1 MDLRLFKKDDLFNA
15 TLTFF
20 RDTMGLQLQTKSKM
34 PIDLESQFET
44 FGIKSK
50 KVEEVWSHV
59 DKTYYI
65 GLLDDDNFKKEI
77 AKQERSD
84 LQEDLED
91 VEQSDEEYPGIL
103 IFAVDLNDGFNPTRS
118 NLTEIN
124 RTLNRFSQRVPA
136 LVLARYGNK
145 ISLMLADRV
154 AYKQEWRVGE
164 KVRKVSLLRDIDLD
178 KPHAGHLR
186 ILKDLVVPTSGTKKV
201 ESFDGLYKYWKEVL
215 DTSELNKKFYQD
227 LSNWYFWAIKHVR
240 FPDEPTAEDAY
251 EQDKELDDMLQE
263 HRATNVIRLLTR
275 LLFVWFI
282 KEKGLIPEELFD
294 LKTLQ
299 QDILKEITP
308 YHETG
313 MFKEANK
320 ESIYYKAILQ
330 NLFFATLNCP
340 IEASSSDDRKRG
352 FRSTTRGVHFGVT
365 YLMRYE
371 QYFKEKENFLNL
383 VNSKVP
389 FLNGGLFECLD
400 ERGAKEDKEDRVWV
414 DGFSDNL
421 PNEHKLI
428 VPDFLFFGVEEEVDL
443 SEDYGLKSKKYKEAA
458 VRGLLNIF
466 NSYKFTITENT
477 PIEEDVA
484 LDPELLG
491 KVFENLLASYNP
503 ETKTTARKQTGSF
516 YTPREIVNYMVDESL
531 IAYLKNAIED
541 WGVSEEELDEKLHQ
555 LTSYEETVPFEGNEK
570 LHRNIITALSNC
582 TILDPACGSGAFPM
596 GILQK
601 MVHILQKLDTDNEVW
616 KEVQKEKASKEADR
630 AISEIEDKE
639 ERGQRLQEIN
649 EAFDERMNAPDY
661 ARKLFLIENC
671 IYGVDIQPV
680 ATQISKL
687 RFFISLV
694 VEQKVGDYKSDNFGV
709 RPLPN
714 LETKFVTA
722 NTLIDIK
729 DNSNQTSL
737 YETDKIKKL
746 EAELKQV
753 RSKLFSARTTDTKY
767 KYRQIDER
775 LRNEIAEE
783 LKQTGWP
790 NDAADK
796 LASWD
801 PYDQN
806 ASSSFF
812 NPEWMFDITDGFDV
826 LIGNPPYV
834 QIKDIP
840 NSDKP
845 YYKSHYKFATGR
857 FNLFYFF
864 IENSKKY
871 TTRSGITSLIVPD
884 RILLNTQTVEIRN
897 WLIHVQSLLNIT
909 SFDDSVFDSAV
920 VDSVILIYK
929 NENNQESSTY
939 GNPNVSVQ
947 NLNEVTPIQIPLD
960 YFVKSPNKQ
969 FDLNY
974 SPATYKIIKAIKEGS
989 TKLGNISDTKDG
1001 IIQSKIPDKLFLK
1014 EKINSNCKP
1023 LLFGKNVN
1031 KYNLEYTNDWVHY
1044 DIQLMKK
1051 FESER
1056 DGGGLRMRVPEIFE
1070 RNKIL
1075 TRQTADT
1082 IIGTIDKQNYYYSNT
1097 LHGTAVTNAD
1107 YQIEFVLSILNSS
1120 LMSYYYRATTA
1131 EAGKVFAQIKIKL
1144 LRKLPIKYTNS
1155 QKSYVTL
1162 VNFLVYLN
1170 SKHDGLYVPVF
1181 YEILDSIVFDLYFEE
1196 HMMNRSIDV
1205 LKYVERD
1212 FQKFMQSKNFDDLDD
1227 KEKIKIIE
1235 QLHACWSDPEN
1246 KVCKRIN
1253 SFPEKSPDIL
1263 KPILEG

>member
-1 MDLRLFKKDDLFNA
+1 MDLRLFKQDDLFNA

-20 RDTMGLQLQTKSKM
+20 RDSIGLQLQTKSKM

-50 KVEEVWSHV
+50 KVEEVWSLV

-65 GLLDDDNFKKEI
+65 GLLDDENFEKEI
-77 AKQERSD
+77 TKQERSD

-91 VEQSDEEYPGIL
+91 VEQSDDEYPGIL

-136 LVLARYGNK
+136 LVLSRYGNK

-154 AYKQEWRVGE
+154 AYKQEWREGE

-186 ILKDLVVPTSGTKKV
+186 ILKDLVVPTSGAKKV
-201 ESFDGLYKYWKEVL
+201 ESFDGLYEYWKEVL

-240 FPDEPTAEDAY
+240 FPDEPTAEDAH
-251 EQDKELDDMLQE
+251 EQNKELDDMLQE

-299 QDILKEITP
+299 QDILNEITP

-340 IEASSSDDRKRG
+340 IEASSTDNRERG
-352 FRSTTRGVHFGVT
+352 FRKPSSNFGVT
-365 YLMRYE
+365 FLMRYE
-371 QYFKEKENFLNL
+371 DYFKDRDAFLKL

-400 ERGAKEDKEDRVWV
+400 VRGEKEEKDDRVWV

-531 IAYLKNAIED
+531 IAYLKNATED
-541 WGVSEEELDEKLHQ
+541 WGISEDKLDEKLHQ
-555 LTSYEETVPFEGNEK
+555 LTSYEETVPFEGNEE
-570 LHRNIITALSNC
+570 LHREIITALSNC

-601 MVHILQKLDTDNEVW
+601 MVHILQKLDPENKVW

-639 ERGQRLQEIN
+639 ERGQRLIEIN

-694 VEQKVGDYKSDNFGV
+694 VEQKVGEDKSDNFGI

-737 YETDKIKKL
+737 YETEKIKKL

-767 KYRQIDER
+767 KYRQEDER
-775 LRNEIAEE
+775 LRNEIAKE

-796 LASWD
+796 LAGWD

-806 ASSSFF
+806 ASSPFF
-812 NPEWMFDITDGFDV
+812 NPEWMFDISDGFDV
-826 LIGNPPYV
+826 VIGNPPYLS
-834 QIKDIP
+834 IKDI
-840 NSDKP
+840 
-845 YYKSHYKFATGR
+845 
-857 FNLFYFF
+857 
-864 IENSKKY
+864 ENSLKNKLKKRFK
-871 TTRSGITSLIVPD
+871 TAKG
-884 RILLNTQTVEIRN
+884 
-897 WLIHVQSLLNIT
+897 
-909 SFDDSVFDSAV
+909 
-920 VDSVILIYK
+920 
-929 NENNQESSTY
+929 
-939 GNPNVSVQ
+939 
-947 NLNEVTPIQIPLD
+947 
-960 YFVKSPNKQ
+960 Q
-969 FDLNY
+969 FDLY
-974 SPATYKIIKAIKEGS
+974 SCFMEHGIKSLNE
-989 TKLGNISDTKDG
+989 LGVISFIT
-1001 IIQSKIPDKLFLK
+1001 
-1014 EKINSNCKP
+1014 
-1023 LLFGKNVN
+1023 
-1031 KYNLEYTNDWVHY
+1031 
-1044 DIQLMKK
+1044 
-1051 FESER
+1051 
-1056 DGGGLRMRVPEIFE
+1056 
-1070 RNKIL
+1070 
-1075 TRQTADT
+1075 
-1082 IIGTIDKQNYYYSNT
+1082 SNT
-1097 LHGTAVTNAD
+1097 FLSNKDFDELRKFLLTNTK
-1107 YQIEFVLSILNSS
+1107 FLSLVN
-1120 LMSYYYRATTA
+1120 LD
-1131 EAGKVFAQIKIKL
+1131 EKVFETGQVDVAILIATLTQSVDVPTKIF
-1144 LRKLPIKYTNS
+1144 RNRDS
-1155 QKSYVTL
+1155 
-1162 VNFLVYLN
+1162 FLSGQYEEINQEIYLD
-1170 SKHDGLYVPVF
+1170 K
-1181 YEILDSIVFDLYFEE
+1181 
-1196 HMMNRSIDV
+1196 
-1205 LKYVERD
+1205 
-1212 FQKFMQSKNFDDLDD
+1212 SKNFEIRANLKLKELQLIDLIDDCKYTLDD
-1227 KEKIKIIE
+1227 FLELPRGIEIGGNSELIKKEKSDPSDVPILVGKNIARYRINFDNMFIKYPEDDKSNFKDRLIFETPKLLIQRIRNLSLKQRIVATFDQQNYFCTNTLRIGLPKKDFNTNTLKYLLAIINSDTVNFYFSRLFLNKDIYAY
-1235 QLHACWSDPEN
+1235 QLQRIPIPSFKEEKFFLEIIDMQLYDYKKLFDTVINYIVYEIYFEDLINTEGTAFSKFIKKDLNAVIPHASFNSLKSLEKQDVINQLQERWSDPEN
-1246 KVCKRIN
+1246 EVRKRIN

>member
-1 MDLRLFKKDDLFNA
+1 MDLRLFKQDDLFNA
-15 TLTFF
+15 AHTFF
-20 RDTMGLQLQTKSKM
+20 RDTIGLQLQTKSRM
-34 PIDLESQFET
+34 PINLESQFET

-65 GLLDDDNFKKEI
+65 GLLDDDNFEKEI
-77 AKQERSD
+77 AKQEKSD

-91 VEQSDEEYPGIL
+91 VEQSDDEYPGIL

-154 AYKQEWRVGE
+154 AYKQGWREGE

-178 KPHAGHLR
+178 KTHAGHLR
-186 ILKDLVVPTSGTKKV
+186 ILKDLVVPTTGTKKV
-201 ESFDGLYKYWKEVL
+201 ENFDGLYEYWKEVL

-240 FPDEPTAEDAY
+240 FPDEPTLEDAHK
-251 EQDKELDDMLQE
+251 QHKELDDMLQE

-340 IEASSSDDRKRG
+340 IEASSSDNRERG
-352 FRSTTRGVHFGVT
+352 FRRPKGNYGVT

-371 QYFKEKENFLNL
+371 EYFKDKEAFLEL

-400 ERGAKEDKEDRVWV
+400 ERGAKEDREDRIWI

-428 VPDFLFFGVEEEVDL
+428 VPDFLFFGVKEEVDL
-443 SEDYGLKSKKYKEAA
+443 SEDYGLKRKKYKEAA

-531 IAYLKNAIED
+531 IAYLKNAING
-541 WGVSEEELDEKLHQ
+541 WGVSDEEIDEKLHQ
-555 LTSYEETVPFEGNEK
+555 LTSYEETIPFEGNEE
-570 LHRNIITALSNC
+570 LHREIITALSNC

-601 MVHILQKLDTDNEVW
+601 MVHILQKLDPYNEVW
-616 KEVQKEKASKEADR
+616 EEVQKEKASKEADR
-630 AISEIEDKE
+630 AISEIVDKE
-639 ERGQRLQEIN
+639 ERQQRLIEIN
-649 EAFDERMNAPDY
+649 DAFDERINAPDY
-661 ARKLFLIENC
+661 ARKLFLVENC

-694 VEQKVGDYKSDNFGV
+694 VEQKVGEDKSDNFGI

-722 NTLIDIK
+722 NTLIDIEGM
-729 DNSNQTSL
+729 SSQGSL
-737 YETDKIKKL
+737 SYTKEVEKL
-746 EAELKQV
+746 HDELKNV
-753 RSKLFSARTTDTKY
+753 RSKLFSARTTETKH
-767 KYRQIDER
+767 KYRQRD
-775 LRNEIAEE
+775 EE
-783 LKQTGWP
+783 LRKAISIELKNSGMP
-790 NDAADK
+790 AKSADK
-796 LASWD
+796 LARWD

-806 ASSSFF
+806 ESSPFF
-812 NPEWMFDITDGFDV
+812 NPEWMFDISDGFQIV
-826 LIGNPPYV
+826 IGNPPYLKERDNASFFDPINKSKFGQNWHQGKMDFWYYFMHKAIDLSISEICFITSRYWLNSDGAKKLISRISDEV
-834 QIKDIP
+834 NFVNILDIGKLQVFDDVAGHHMVSHLSQKKQDKFTYIKIEKDI
-840 NSDKP
+840 SEI
-845 YYKSHYKFATGR
+845 GR
-857 FNLFYFF
+857 
-864 IENSKKY
+864 
-871 TTRSGITSLIVPD
+871 
-884 RILLNTQTVEIRN
+884 
-897 WLIHVQSLLNIT
+897 
-909 SFDDSVFDSAV
+909 
-920 VDSVILIYK
+920 
-929 NENNQESSTY
+929 
-939 GNPNVSVQ
+939 
-947 NLNEVTPIQIPLD
+947 
-960 YFVKSPNKQ
+960 
-969 FDLNY
+969 
-974 SPATYKIIKAIKEGS
+974 
-989 TKLGNISDTKDG
+989 
-1001 IIQSKIPDKLFLK
+1001 
-1014 EKINSNCKP
+1014 
-1023 LLFGKNVN
+1023 
-1031 KYNLEYTNDWVHY
+1031 
-1044 DIQLMKK
+1044 
-1051 FESER
+1051 
-1056 DGGGLRMRVPEIFE
+1056 
-1070 RNKIL
+1070 
-1075 TRQTADT
+1075 
-1082 IIGTIDKQNYYYSNT
+1082 IDKSENVEKKTLSNSEVFSQSNEIILEKDIFAYLNNT
-1097 LHGTAVTNAD
+1097 GNLGDLFEVS
-1107 YQIEFVLSILNSS
+1107 QGVIEATDKISSKQLRNSSFNSFEVGQGVFVLSEDEMTELSLNRFEKESIKPYVDPSNVHKYWINNRFNDYLIYSDKELKSKIEHDPKFINLKRHLDRMSPFITSS
-1120 LMSYYYRATTA
+1120 NQPYGLHRA
-1131 EAGKVFAQIKIKL
+1131 
-1144 LRKLPIKYTNS
+1144 RKRK
-1155 QKSYVTL
+1155 
-1162 VNFLVYLN
+1162 
-1170 SKHDGLYVPVF
+1170 
-1181 YEILDSIVFDLYFEE
+1181 YFE
-1196 HMMNRSIDV
+1196 RP
-1205 LKYVERD
+1205 
-1212 FQKFMQSKNFDDLDD
+1212 
-1227 KEKIKIIE
+1227 KIIFKNMF
-1235 QLHACWSDPEN
+1235 AKPEFDYDES
-1246 KVCKRIN
+1246 K
-1253 SFPEKSPDIL
+1253 L
-1263 KPILEG
+1263 

>member
-1 MDLRLFKKDDLFNA
+1 MDLNLFKQDNLFDA
-15 TLTFF
+15 TFKFF
-20 RDTMGLQLQTKSKM
+20 RDAIGLQLQTKSKM
-34 PIDLESQFET
+34 PINLESQFET
-44 FGIKSK
+44 YGIKSK
-50 KVEEVWSHV
+50 KVNEIWSHV

-65 GLLDDDNFKKEI
+65 GLLDDDNFEKDIEE
-77 AKQERSD
+77 QEESD

-91 VEQSDEEYPGIL
+91 VEQSDDEYPGIL
-103 IFAVDLNDGFNPTRS
+103 IFAVDMNDGFNPTRS

-136 LVLARYGNK
+136 LVLARYGKK

-154 AYKQEWRVGE
+154 AYKQEWREGE

-178 KPHAGHLR
+178 NPHAGHLR
-186 ILKDLVVPTSGTKKV
+186 ILKDLVVPASGTKKV
-201 ESFDGLYKYWKEVL
+201 ENFDGLYEYWKKVL

-240 FPDEPTAEDAY
+240 FPNEPTAEDAH
-251 EQDKELDDMLQE
+251 EQNKELDDMLQE

-299 QDILKEITP
+299 KDILKKITP
-308 YHETG
+308 HHERG

-320 ESIYYKAILQ
+320 ESIYFKAILQ

-340 IEASSSDDRKRG
+340 IEASSTDNRERG
-352 FRSTTRGVHFGVT
+352 FRSTSRGVHFGVT

-371 QYFKEKENFLNL
+371 KYFKDKEAFLEL

-400 ERGAKEDKEDRVWV
+400 IRGEKEDKEERVYI

-421 PNEHKLI
+421 PKEHKLI
-428 VPDFLFFGVEEEVDL
+428 VPDFLFFGVEEHVDL
-443 SEDYGLKSKKYKEAA
+443 SEDYGLKRKKYKEAA
-458 VRGLLNIF
+458 VKGLLNIF

-555 LTSYEETVPFEGNEK
+555 LTSYEETVPFEGNEE
-570 LHRNIITALSNC
+570 LHREIITALSNC

-601 MVHILQKLDTDNEVW
+601 MVHILQKLDPENAVW
-616 KEVQKEKASKEADR
+616 KEVQKQKASTEADR
-630 AISEIEDKE
+630 AISEITDKE

-649 EAFDERMNAPDY
+649 EAFDERINAPDY

-694 VEQKVGDYKSDNFGV
+694 VEQKVGANKSDNFGI

-729 DNSNQTSL
+729 GNSNQMSL
-737 YETDKIKKL
+737 YETDSIKKL

-753 RSKLFSARTTDTKY
+753 RSKLFSARTTHTKY
-767 KYRQIDER
+767 KYRQKDER

-812 NPEWMFDITDGFDV
+812 NPEWMFDVSDGFDV
-826 LIGNPPYV
+826 VIGNPPYITYKGKERVHITNDEFDYLLKRYTNSAEYKVNSFALFIEQATENLAKNGHVTFIIPSTILQNEYLKNIRSFILNKNQLELLVVFKNSVFEAVTDSIIIQV
-834 QIKDIP
+834 QKSNQNDSTKVLQKESLNLNYYSNNYENWESNIWKKQHACVINLRATKEELEILEKIDRDSVKLNNVLNVYVGVVASGIKKFL
-840 NSDKP
+840 SDHKKNERYKP
-845 YYKSHYKFATGR
+845 YILGRDIDNYSLSFNERYINFLPDKLHSNTNETVFKQPFKLLVRKTGNR
-857 FNLFYFF
+857 
-864 IENSKKY
+864 
-871 TTRSGITSLIVPD
+871 LISV
-884 RILLNTQTVEIRN
+884 
-897 WLIHVQSLLNIT
+897 
-909 SFDDSVFDSAV
+909 FDDSQYYTD
-920 VDSVILIYK
+920 
-929 NENNQESSTY
+929 
-939 GNPNVSVQ
+939 
-947 NLNEVTPIQIPLD
+947 
-960 YFVKSPNKQ
+960 
-969 FDLNY
+969 
-974 SPATYKIIKAIKEGS
+974 
-989 TKLGNISDTKDG
+989 
-1001 IIQSKIPDKLFLK
+1001 QSI
-1014 EKINSNCKP
+1014 
-1023 LLFGKNVN
+1023 
-1031 KYNLEYTNDWVHY
+1031 YNLYSQNSGASRER
-1044 DIQLMKK
+1044 M
-1051 FESER
+1051 ES
-1056 DGGGLRMRVPEIFE
+1056 LNV
-1070 RNKIL
+1070 
-1075 TRQTADT
+1075 
-1082 IIGTIDKQNYYYSNT
+1082 
-1097 LHGTAVTNAD
+1097 
-1107 YQIEFVLSILNSS
+1107 ILNSRV
-1120 LMSYYYRATTA
+1120 LDFYFNKKMITNPD
-1131 EAGKVFAQIKIKL
+1131 VFPYIKGIHLKELPIKIDKNYTSTLSFFSKIIQYHKIKL
-1144 LRKLPIKYTNS
+1144 FEIFANS
-1155 QKSYVTL
+1155 L
-1162 VNFLVYLN
+1162 
-1170 SKHDGLYVPVF
+1170 
-1181 YEILDSIVFDLYFEE
+1181 VFDLYFSE
-1196 HMMNRSIDV
+1196 HLKELDIDV
-1205 LKYVERD
+1205 LELVKQDISSIIQGRQFEKLSD
-1212 FQKFMQSKNFDDLDD
+1212 SE
-1227 KEKIKIIE
+1227 KEKVIE
-1235 QLHACWSDPEN
+1235 QLHARWSDPKNE
-1246 KVCKRIN
+1246 VHKRIN
-1253 SFPEKSPDIL
+1253 SFSEKSPDIL

>member
-1 MDLRLFKKDDLFNA
+1 MDLRLFKEDDLFNA

-20 RDTMGLQLQTKSKM
+20 RDTIGLQLQTKSKM

-65 GLLDDDNFKKEI
+65 GLLDDDNFEKEI
-77 AKQERSD
+77 AKQEKSD

-91 VEQSDEEYPGIL
+91 VEQSDDEYPGIL
-103 IFAVDLNDGFNPTRS
+103 IFAVDMNDGFNPTRA

-154 AYKQEWRVGE
+154 AFKQEWREGE

-227 LSNWYFWAIKHVR
+227 LSNWYFWANKHVR
-240 FPDEPTAEDAY
+240 FPDEPTAEDAHK
-251 EQDKELDDMLQE
+251 QDKELDDMLQE

-340 IEASSSDDRKRG
+340 IEASSADDRKRG

-371 QYFKEKENFLNL
+371 RYFKQKEKFLDL

-421 PNEHKLI
+421 PKEHKLI

-458 VRGLLNIF
+458 VRGLFNIF

-531 IAYLKNAIED
+531 IAYLKNTID
-541 WGVSEEELDEKLHQ
+541 GWGVSEEKLNEKLHQ
-555 LTSYEETVPFEGNEK
+555 LTSYEETVPFEGNNE
-570 LHRNIITALSNC
+570 LHREIITALSNC

-601 MVHILQKLDTDNEVW
+601 MVHILQKLDTENEVW

-630 AISEIEDKE
+630 AISEITNKE

-694 VEQKVGDYKSDNFGV
+694 VEQKVGDEKSDNFSI

-722 NTLIDIK
+722 NTLIEIK

-746 EAELKQV
+746 EANLKRV
-753 RSKLFSARTTDTKY
+753 RSKLFGARTTDTKY
-767 KYRQIDER
+767 KYRQEDEE
-775 LRNEIAEE
+775 LRNEIAIE
-783 LKQTGWP
+783 LKKSGWLS
-790 NDAADK
+790 NSADM
-796 LASWD
+796 LAKWD
-801 PYDQN
+801 PYAQN
-806 ASSSFF
+806 LSAPFF
-812 NPEWMFDITDGFDV
+812 NSEWMFDVKDGFNIV
-826 LIGNPPYV
+826 IGNPPYIRKTSLPEADKKYYDEKYKSTHG
-834 QIKDIP
+834 QYDIYILFIERAFNLLKDKVGILSYINPNNFMISDYGTKMREIILDHKKILNVLDVSQHNIFVSASTYPAVFTFQNNSSNDYKFITYHHTNIQFIDENLVLNKPFYFKKTDFVNDSNKRLILSINRKFLPIIRKMEKNRTIGHYFDTKRGEP
-840 NSDKP
+840 NSKINFVQNGLPALKSKDVKQENTNPSEKVAFKNKDKYRAEHYLESNYIILP
-845 YYKSHYKFATGR
+845 RTVTQIFSSRSNNNIILDRIYYLVRRREINFD
-857 FNLFYFF
+857 LVEL
-864 IENSKKY
+864 IINSKAINY
-871 TTRSGITSLIVPD
+871 WFSSVYDCTRVGGG
-884 RILLNTQTVEIRN
+884 
-897 WLIHVQSLLNIT
+897 
-909 SFDDSVFDSAV
+909 
-920 VDSVILIYK
+920 Y
-929 NENNQESSTY
+929 
-939 GNPNVSVQ
+939 
-947 NLNEVTPIQIPLD
+947 
-960 YFVKSPNKQ
+960 
-969 FDLNY
+969 FDLNGDQIK
-974 SPATYKIIKAIKEGS
+974 SIPIPLINDEELISDINALPCEFTKIKEAVVLELFFKEHLFDKKLSVIDLIRDDMESIIK
-989 TKLGNISDTKDG
+989 
-1001 IIQSKIPDKLFLK
+1001 
-1014 EKINSNCKP
+1014 
-1023 LLFGKNVN
+1023 
-1031 KYNLEYTNDWVHY
+1031 TNNY
-1044 DIQLMKK
+1044 LSLN
-1051 FESER
+1051 ESE
-1056 DGGGLRMRVPEIFE
+1056 
-1070 RNKIL
+1070 K
-1075 TRQTADT
+1075 A
-1082 IIGTIDKQNYYYSNT
+1082 K
-1097 LHGTAVTNAD
+1097 VTGN
-1107 YQIEFVLSILNSS
+1107 
-1120 LMSYYYRATTA
+1120 
-1131 EAGKVFAQIKIKL
+1131 L
-1144 LRKLPIKYTNS
+1144 LAR
-1155 QKSYVTL
+1155 
-1162 VNFLVYLN
+1162 
-1170 SKHDGLYVPVF
+1170 
-1181 YEILDSIVFDLYFEE
+1181 
-1196 HMMNRSIDV
+1196 
-1205 LKYVERD
+1205 
-1212 FQKFMQSKNFDDLDD
+1212 
-1227 KEKIKIIE
+1227 
-1235 QLHACWSDPEN
+1235 WSDPEN
-1246 KVCKRIN
+1246 EVHKRIN